1 MTNKEYRE
9 WLINGILEFQT
20 RNQFT
25 RGQLEKK
32 TIRVLEI
39 IYDNVD

>member
-1 MTNKEYRE
+1 MTNKEYKDM
-9 WLINGILEFQT
+9 LIEDILLRQT

-25 RGQLEKK
+25 EEYLRKK
-32 TIRVLEI
+32 SIRVLEI

>member
-1 MTNKEYRE
+1 MTIKEYKAM
-9 WLINGILEFQT
+9 LIDGIMDFQT
-20 RNQFT
+20 KKQWT

-39 IYDNVD
+39 IYDNVE